1 VIRQLT
7 TTDVAQFLQ
16 IRREAL
22 ELEPTAF
29 GSSPGEDFAQSDEP
43 VQRLL
48 ADANT
53 AVFGAF
59 APDLVGIVGVR
70 RQTRRKTRHK
80 ADIWGMFVRREHRGR
95 GLARLLMEAAISYA
109 RQQDGVR
116 VLQLAVT
123 EKAVTAAILYEKL
136 GFVVWGVEPA
146 GLHVDGADL
155 FESHMFLKL

>member
-1 VIRQLT
+1 MIRKLT
-7 TTDVAQFLQ
+7 TPDFAEFLQ
-16 IRREAL
+16 IRRESL
-22 ELEPTAF
+22 EREPNAF
-29 GSSPGEDFAQSDEP
+29 GSSPGEDFAQSDEQ

-59 APDLVGIVGVR
+59 DPDLVGIVGLR

-80 ADIWGMFVRREHRGR
+80 ADIWGMYVRPEHRGR

-116 VLQLAVT
+116 MLHLAVT
-123 EKAVTAAILYEKL
+123 EKAVTAASLYEKL

-146 GLHVDGADL
+146 GLHVEGADL
-155 FESHMFLKL
+155 SERYMCLTL